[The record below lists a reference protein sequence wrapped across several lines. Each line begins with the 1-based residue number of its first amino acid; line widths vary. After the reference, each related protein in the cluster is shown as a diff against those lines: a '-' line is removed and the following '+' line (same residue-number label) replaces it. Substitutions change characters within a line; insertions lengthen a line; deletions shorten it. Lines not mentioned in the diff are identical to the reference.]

1 MIEKLN
7 ELKTILAEVEDLRT
21 VSDVLGYD
29 QQTQMPP
36 GGAEARGTIM
46 ATVGRITQETFISDK
61 VGKLLDDLEGY
72 AKDLD
77 PDSDDARLIKVTRR
91 KYDKA
96 TRVPPAMVAER
107 AKLSIAANQDWV
119 EAKGKSDWSIFEP
132 HMEKLIDYMHRYA
145 GLFEPYDH
153 VYDPLLDDYETNMK
167 TADVKEIF
175 ENIRP
180 KQVELIEAI
189 AQQPQIDDSF
199 LHQHFDA
206 GKQLEVSRE
215 VITKIGYDWDRGRMD
230 EVHHPFAQNLG
241 YGDQRITYWMDEEFF
256 NPHLFAGM
264 HEAGHA
270 TYEQGVPKDFFR
282 TPLYGGTSYGFHESQ
297 SRMWENLVGRSKAFW
312 EWYYPTLQGHF
323 SSQFGKV
330 SLDEFYNAINK
341 VEPSLIR
348 VEADE
353 ATYNLH
359 IMLRMEIEIEL
370 MEGKTKVKDLPEIWN
385 ARFKQYLGI
394 SPPDDAQGVLQDVHW
409 SFFYVGYFSTYSLGN
424 LVSVQL
430 WEKINEDI
438 PDLDD
443 HIRKGEFSIL
453 LDWLNEKVHRHGS
466 KFEPQE
472 LVERITGSKIDGAP
486 YIKYLNEKY
495 SEIYGL

>member
-1 MIEKLN
+1 
-7 ELKTILAEVEDLRT
+7 
-21 VSDVLGYD
+21 
-29 QQTQMPP
+29 
-36 GGAEARGTIM
+36 
-46 ATVGRITQETFISDK
+46 
-61 VGKLLDDLEGY
+61 
-72 AKDLD
+72 
-77 PDSDDARLIKVTRR
+77 
-91 KYDKA
+91 
-96 TRVPPAMVAER
+96 
-107 AKLSIAANQDWV
+107 
-119 EAKGKSDWSIFEP
+119 
-132 HMEKLIDYMHRYA
+132 
-145 GLFEPYDH
+145 
-153 VYDPLLDDYETNMK
+153 
-167 TADVKEIF
+167 
-175 ENIRP
+175 
-180 KQVELIEAI
+180 
-189 AQQPQIDDSF
+189 
-199 LHQHFDA
+199 
-206 GKQLEVSRE
+206 
-215 VITKIGYDWDRGRMD
+215 
-230 EVHHPFAQNLG
+230 
-241 YGDQRITYWMDEEFF
+241 
-256 NPHLFAGM
+256 
-264 HEAGHA
+264 
-270 TYEQGVPKDFFR
+270 
-282 TPLYGGTSYGFHESQ
+282 
-297 SRMWENLVGRSKAFW
+297 MWENLVGRSKAFW

-323 SSQFGKV
+323 PSQFGKV
-330 SLDEFYNAINK
+330 SLDEFYKAINK
-341 VEPSLIR
+341 VEPSFIR

-394 SPPDDAQGVLQDVHW
+394 SPPDDARGVLQDVHW

-453 LDWLNEKVHRHGS
+453 LKWLHEKVHRHGS